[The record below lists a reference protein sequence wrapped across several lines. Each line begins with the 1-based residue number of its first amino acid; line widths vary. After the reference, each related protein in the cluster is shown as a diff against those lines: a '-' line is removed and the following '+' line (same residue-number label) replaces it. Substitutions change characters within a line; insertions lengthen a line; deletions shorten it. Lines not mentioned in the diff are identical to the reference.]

1 MGSGGLKP
9 GWTLVSFGDVVRQVK
24 DYVDPIAAGLERYVA
39 GEHMDTDDF
48 HIRRWGTVGNGYL
61 GPAFHARFRPG
72 HVLYGSRRT
81 YLRKAAVADFE
92 GVTANTTFVIETR
105 DPNVLLPALLP
116 FIMQTE
122 AFHGYSIKKSKGSVN
137 PYVNFSDIAA
147 YEFALP
153 PLDEQRRI
161 ATVGLCLWRYQDALL
176 AARDATE
183 RMRRSLI
190 MSQYQGGA
198 SEEVRADTPIGPLP
212 VSWTVQPLGDRYEV
226 QLGKMMSA
234 AARKGTN
241 QVPYIRN
248 VNIRWNSL
256 NLSDVATMSMSESER
271 DKYSLRNGDILAC
284 EGRHVGKSAIWRGE
298 IPGACYQKALH
309 RIRRLSERDDPE
321 YLLHCLQ
328 FYSWAGRF
336 VSETGETTIPHLPAE
351 RLRAMLFPFPPPEQQ
366 ARIVAGIRVVD
377 QALHH
382 VTERIAG
389 ARELLQGLRV
399 DGQREGDLKL
409 E

>member
-1 MGSGGLKP
+1 MGRGRLKP
-9 GWTLVSFGDVVRQVK
+9 GWTWVAFGDVVRLCTERTSN
-24 DYVDPIAAGLERYVA
+24 PAAEGFERYIGLEHLDPGNLA
-39 GEHMDTDDF
+39 
-48 HIRRWGTVGNGYL
+48 IRRWGDVANGTTFTTV
-61 GPAFHARFRPG
+61 FRPG
-72 HVLYGSRRT
+72 QVLFGKRRA
-81 YLRKAAVADFE
+81 YQRKVAVPDFT
-92 GVTANTTFVIETR
+92 GVCSGDIYVLEPSNDR
-105 DPNVLLPALLP
+105 RLLPELLP
-116 FIMQTE
+116 FVCQT
-122 AFHGYSIKKSKGSVN
+122 YSFFAHAIGTSAGSLSPRTN
-137 PYVNFSDIAA
+137 WRSLAA

-161 ATVGLCLWRYQDALL
+161 ATAGLCLWRYQDTLL

-183 RMRRSLI
+183 CVRRALI
-190 MSQYQGGA
+190 FSQYQGGA
-198 SEEVRADTPIGPLP
+198 SEEAHADTPIGPLP

-241 QVPYIRN
+241 QTPYIRN
-248 VNIRWNSL
+248 VNVRWNAL
-256 NLSDVATMSMSESER
+256 NLGDVATMSMSESER
-271 DKYSLRNGDILAC
+271 DKYSLRHGDILAC
-284 EGRHVGKSAIWRGE
+284 EGRHVGKSALWRGE

-366 ARIVAGIRVVD
+366 ARIVARIRVVD
-377 QALHH
+377 QALQR

-389 ARELLQGLRV
+389 TRELLQGLKIDR
-399 DGQREGDLKL
+399 QRKGNFNVE
-409 E
+409 

>member
-1 MGSGGLKP
+1 MGSGSLKP
-9 GWTLVSFGDVVRQVK
+9 GWTPVAFGDVVRLCTQRAS
-24 DYVDPIAAGLERYVA
+24 DPAAHGLERYV
-39 GEHMDTDDF
+39 GLEHLDPGDLA
-48 HIRRWGTVGNGYL
+48 IRRWGDVADGTTFTTV
-61 GPAFHARFRPG
+61 FRPG
-72 HVLYGSRRT
+72 QVLFGKRRA
-81 YLRKAAVADFE
+81 YQRKVAVPAFT
-92 GVTANTTFVIETR
+92 GVCSGDIYVLESSNDQR
-105 DPNVLLPALLP
+105 LLPELLP
-116 FIMQTE
+116 FVCQTDGFFDH
-122 AFHGYSIKKSKGSVN
+122 AIGTSAGSLSPRTN
-137 PYVNFSDIAA
+137 WRSLAA

-161 ATVGLCLWRYQDALL
+161 ATAGLCLWRYQDALL

-183 RMRRSLI
+183 CVRRALI
-190 MSQYQGGA
+190 FSQYQGGS
-198 SEEVRADTPIGPLP
+198 SEEAQADTPIGPLP

-234 AARKGTN
+234 AARRGTN

-248 VNIRWNSL
+248 VNVRWNALSL
-256 NLSDVATMSMSESER
+256 GDVATMSMSKSER

-284 EGRHVGKSAIWRGE
+284 EGRHVGKSAVWRGE

-309 RIRRLSERDDPE
+309 RLRRLSERDDPE

-366 ARIVAGIRVVD
+366 VRIVARIRVVD
-377 QALHH
+377 QALQR

-389 ARELLQGLRV
+389 TRELLHGLKI
-399 DGQREGDLKL
+399 DGQREGDL